1 MNIGDAIALI
11 RPIPHFPK
19 PGILFQD
26 ISPLLAHPEAFA
38 TVISEM
44 SGFVS
49 PSSVVAGIEA
59 RGFIFG
65 SAIAHKNASG
75 FIQLRKAGKL
85 PGATFSRSYGLEYGE
100 DNLEIQQDALVLG
113 SHVTIVDDVL
123 ATGGTVDAGIQLVRD
138 AGGIVDSIVA
148 LLEISALGGRLKLGK
163 KYPDIPLQVLVT
175 I

>member
-1 MNIGDAIALI
+1 MNIEDAVALI